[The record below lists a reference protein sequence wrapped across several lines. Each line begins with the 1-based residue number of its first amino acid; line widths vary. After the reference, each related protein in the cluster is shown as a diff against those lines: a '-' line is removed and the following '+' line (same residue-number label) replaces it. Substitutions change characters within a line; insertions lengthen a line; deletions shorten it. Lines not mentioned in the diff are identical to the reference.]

1 MDLNIV
7 GVQSTTELENQ
18 RTLED
23 GAERAK
29 FTTKIF
35 QNIPKYSKIF
45 QNIPKYSKLF
55 QNIPKYSKIFQN
67 IPK

>member
-1 MDLNIV
+1 MNRDFSISFNLFMMHHFECISDTFYNIV

-29 FTTKIF
+29 FVGAMFLRLSNLI
-35 QNIPKYSKIF
+35 
-45 QNIPKYSKLF
+45 
-55 QNIPKYSKIFQN
+55 
-67 IPK
+67 